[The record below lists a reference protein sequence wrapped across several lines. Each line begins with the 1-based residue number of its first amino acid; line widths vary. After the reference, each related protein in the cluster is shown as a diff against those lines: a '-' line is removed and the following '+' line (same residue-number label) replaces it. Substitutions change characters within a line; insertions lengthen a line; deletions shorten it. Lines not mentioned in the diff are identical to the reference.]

1 MQRGAIRLKVKG
13 KKALK
18 QALISLRK
26 KGKRIVFTNGC
37 FDLLHPGHIA
47 YLKKARSFGDLLVV
61 GLNSDNSVK
70 ALKGKGRPI
79 TPERKR
85 AEVLASL
92 EFVDLVT
99 IFNDLTPAKL
109 IKDVRPHT
117 LVKGADW
124 RKSDIVGKDFVE
136 SYGGRVRRITYI
148 KGYSTSSLIKNI
160 CRKFGR

>member
-1 MQRGAIRLKVKG
+1 MQGNVIRPKIKG

-18 QALISLRK
+18 KALVSLRK

-47 YLKKARSFGDLLVV
+47 YLKKARSYGDLLVV
-61 GLNSDNSVK
+61 GINSDNSVK

-99 IFNDLTPAKL
+99 IFNDLTPVKL

-124 RKSDIVGKDFVE
+124 RKTDIVGKDFVE
-136 SYGGRVRRITYI
+136 SYGGRVRRIAYL
-148 KGYSTSSLIKNI
+148 KGYSTSSLIKSI
-160 CRKFGR
+160 CRKFSR